1 VAKNVAS
8 RVIPLVLRH
17 FAGANGQSLWLYNGP
32 RMPANWVFWVA
43 FNAFVLLMLVLDLG
57 VFHRKS
63 HVVRF
68 KEAIA
73 WTFVWVSLAGL
84 FAVLV
89 HQFGHHMVPHPT
101 RPNSQLALEFT
112 TGYLLEE
119 SLSMDNLFVFLLIFR
134 YFAVDRAHQ
143 HSVLYWGI
151 VGAMVMRAAFILAG
165 ATLINRVHWFVYL
178 FGAFVVCSGI
188 RLFGEQQT
196 QIHPET
202 NPVLKLFRGFVPISE
217 QYEGQKF
224 FVKHGAKWIA
234 TPLAVVLIVVET
246 TDVMFAT
253 DSIPAILAITRDP
266 FIVYTSNVFAILG
279 LRSLYFALAE
289 MMELFH
295 YLHYGLSVILI
306 FIGVKMLAS
315 EFFQIP
321 IGVALSVVGGI
332 LVVSVVAS
340 LVLPKKTA

>member
-1 VAKNVAS
+1 
-8 RVIPLVLRH
+8 
-17 FAGANGQSLWLYNGP
+17 
-32 RMPANWVFWVA
+32 MPTNWVFWVV

-84 FAVLV
+84 FALLIYL
-89 HQFGHHMVPHPT
+89 FGHHMVPNPT
-101 RPNSQLALEFT
+101 RPNHVLALEFV
-112 TGYLLEE
+112 TGYLIEE

-151 VGAMVMRAAFILAG
+151 VGALVMRAAFIVG
-165 ATLINRVHWFVYL
+165 GITLINRVHWLIYL
-178 FGAFVVCSGI
+178 FGAFLVYSGI
-188 RLFGEQQT
+188 RLFGEEKT
-196 QIHPET
+196 EIHPEK
-202 NPVLKLFRGFVPISE
+202 NPVLKLFRRFVPISE
-217 QYEGQKF
+217 QYEGRKF
-224 FVKHGAKWIA
+224 FVKRGAQMIA
-234 TPLAVVLIVVET
+234 TPLALVLIVVET

-279 LRSLYFALAE
+279 LRSLYFALAG
-289 MMELFH
+289 MMEVFH
-295 YLHYGLSVILI
+295 YLHYGLSLILI
-306 FIGVKMLAS
+306 FIGVKMLGS

-332 LVVSVVAS
+332 LVISVLAS
-340 LVLPKKTA
+340 LLFPKKNTAA